1 MPISSSLPSF
11 LKASSEYV
19 VIFENSRSESK
30 GCYLKQI
37 IHLHMNLAW
46 HVPTQWNPATNVV
59 LKIKLLV
66 FLREFIALEIIAGI
80 YNWKF

>member
-46 HVPTQWNPATNVV
+46 HVPTQ
-59 LKIKLLV
+59 
-66 FLREFIALEIIAGI
+66 
-80 YNWKF
+80 